1 MMLRLSPLGNSNKD
15 RNNTPPGYNHQKKNQ
30 YKIAA
35 TKGDP
40 MKSILMLAATLLT
53 VATAHAQNFPTRPI
67 RIIVPFAAGG
77 PADITSR
84 NIAPRLTELLG
95 QPIVVDNRGGANGT
109 IGAEAMIRATPDGH
123 TLLMTTASVTS
134 INMVTYSRPPYDTLR
149 DMLPLSP
156 VMTTGS
162 LIVLHPSMPVKTLKE
177 FVTFAK
183 TRPDQIAFGSAGTGG
198 TLHLGLEMLM
208 AEAGI
213 RITHVAYKGAAP
225 AVSDVVA
232 GQIQGMFVDLPVIS
246 PYVKSGRVRAIA
258 VAAQQRSPHFP
269 DIPSAK
275 EAGYANVDMLNY
287 YGLLTQAKVPRD
299 IALKLHDAIVKT
311 VNTPA
316 VRDRLLSVGA
326 DPLTM
331 SIEEFTEYIRKDI
344 EKWRKVVKAA
354 NLTFER

>member
-1 MMLRLSPLGNSNKD
+1 MTRLLVLLAGLLS
-15 RNNTPPGYNHQKKNQ
+15 
-30 YKIAA
+30 AA
-35 TKGDP
+35 
-40 MKSILMLAATLLT
+40 SAF
-53 VATAHAQNFPTRPI
+53 AQAFPSRAI
-67 RIIVPFAAGG
+67 RIVVPFAAGG

-84 NIAPRLTELLG
+84 NIAPRLGELLG
-95 QPIVVDNRGGANGT
+95 QQVVVDNRAGGNGS
-109 IGAEAMIRATPDGH
+109 IGAEAMIRAPADGH

-134 INMVTYSRPPYDTLR
+134 INMVTYAKPPYDTLR

-162 LIVLHPSMPVKTLKE
+162 LIVLHPSMPVKNLKE
-177 FVTFAK
+177 FVAFAK
-183 TRPDQIAFGSAGTGG
+183 ARPNQIAFGSAGLGG

-208 AEAGI
+208 AEANI
-213 RITHVAYKGAAP
+213 KITHVAYKGAAP
-225 AVSDVVA
+225 AAVDVTA

-246 PYVKSGRVRAIA
+246 PYVKSGRVKAIA

-275 EAGYANVDMLNY
+275 EQGFENIDMLNY
-287 YGLLTQAKVPRD
+287 YGLLTQAKVSRD
-299 IALKLHDAIVKT
+299 IALKLHDAIIRT

-316 VRDRLLSVGA
+316 VRDRLLAVGA

-331 SIEEFTEYIRKDI
+331 TIEEFTEYIRKDI
-344 EKWRKVVKAA
+344 EKWRRVVKAA

>member
-1 MMLRLSPLGNSNKD
+1 MTRLLVLLAGLLS
-15 RNNTPPGYNHQKKNQ
+15 
-30 YKIAA
+30 AA
-35 TKGDP
+35 P
-40 MKSILMLAATLLT
+40 
-53 VATAHAQNFPTRPI
+53 VFAQAFPSRAI
-67 RIIVPFAAGG
+67 RIVVPFAAGG

-84 NIAPRLTELLG
+84 NIAPRLGELLG
-95 QPIVVDNRGGANGT
+95 QQVVVDNRAGGNGS
-109 IGAEAMIRATPDGH
+109 IGAEAMIRAPADGH

-134 INMVTYSRPPYDTLR
+134 INMVTYAKPPYDTLR

-162 LIVLHPSMPVKTLKE
+162 LIVLHPSMPVKNLKE
-177 FVTFAK
+177 FVAFAK
-183 TRPDQIAFGSAGTGG
+183 ARPNQIAFGSAGLGG

-208 AEAGI
+208 AEANI
-213 RITHVAYKGAAP
+213 KITHVAYKGAAP
-225 AVSDVVA
+225 AVVDVTA

-246 PYVKSGRVRAIA
+246 PYVKSGRVKAIA

-269 DIPSAK
+269 DIPSAR
-275 EAGYANVDMLNY
+275 EQGFENIDMLNY

-299 IALKLHDAIVKT
+299 IALKLHDAIIRT

-316 VRDRLLSVGA
+316 VRDRLLAVGA

-331 SIEEFTEYIRKDI
+331 TIEEFTEYIRKDI
-344 EKWRKVVKAA
+344 EKWRRVVKTA

>member
-1 MMLRLSPLGNSNKD
+1 
-15 RNNTPPGYNHQKKNQ
+15 
-30 YKIAA
+30 
-35 TKGDP
+35 
-40 MKSILMLAATLLT
+40 MKSILMLAAALLT
-53 VATAHAQNFPTRPI
+53 ALLTAPLTVISAQAQNFPTRPI
-67 RIIVPFAAGG
+67 RIVVPFAAGG
-77 PADITSR
+77 PADITTR

-95 QPIVVDNRGGANGT
+95 QSIVVDNRAGGNGT
-109 IGAEAMIRATPDGH
+109 IGAEAMIRAAPDGH

-134 INMVTYSRPPYDTLR
+134 INMVTYAKPPYDTLR

-162 LIVLHPSMPVKTLKE
+162 LIVLHPSMPAKNLKE
-177 FVTFAK
+177 FVAFAK
-183 TRPDQIAFGSAGTGG
+183 TRPNQIAFGSAGTGG

-208 AEAGI
+208 AEAKI
-213 RITHVAYKGAAP
+213 KITHVAYKGAAP
-225 AVSDVVA
+225 AVTDVIA

-275 EAGYANVDMLNY
+275 EAGFANIDMLNY

-299 IALKLHDAIVKT
+299 IALKLHDAIIKT

-316 VRDRLLSVGA
+316 VRERLLSVGA

-331 SIEEFTEYIRKDI
+331 TIEEFTDYIRQDI
-344 EKWRKVVKAA
+344 EKWRKVVKGA
-354 NLTFER
+354 NLSFER